1 MNFRRFVL
9 CLALM
14 GLSLF
19 LLAAC
24 AVPAL
29 PVTESTV
36 PAVVESDAAS
46 NIAESSD
53 GCVGNYDPTVDYFPA
68 KVTVEYATFEV
79 EYFNNYKVVTV
90 NDPWLG
96 ADQSFTY
103 VLVQCGTPAPEG
115 FADVLVIEVP
125 VPSIVSLST
134 TYLPQLEQLGL
145 LDKLVAVDSGDWT
158 TTEAVRAAVAA
169 GDVAVVGGGTTINI
183 EVLLDLEPGLIM
195 AYSIGMPEYDTFP
208 VVEEAGL
215 PVVLNGDFVEQNP
228 LGRTEWIKYMALFF
242 NAEADAQ
249 SIFEQIETEYNEVAA
264 LAATAADSPTVFL
277 SSVYDGTWWMAGA
290 NSYMAQLIADAGA
303 DYLWADSGSVGSS
316 PVDFESVLERAAD
329 ADYWINP
336 DNSFWF
342 SSEDVLASDERYAEF
357 AAFNNGNLYN
367 NNAIVNENGGN
378 AFYEAGAANPQILLK
393 DLVKIFHP
401 ELLPDHELVYYQA
414 VQ

>member
-1 MNFRRFVL
+1 MNLGRFT
-9 CLALM
+9 
-14 GLSLF
+14 LSLVVTSLSIL

-24 AVPAL
+24 AVPPL
-29 PVTESTV
+29 PVTESTA
-36 PAVVESDAAS
+36 PAVVESGAAGDTTES
-46 NIAESSD
+46 ND
-53 GCVGNYDPTVDYFPA
+53 GCVENYDPTVDYFPA
-68 KVTVEYATFEV
+68 KVTVDYATFEV

-115 FADVLVIEVP
+115 FADVPVIEVP

-145 LDKLVAVDSGDWT
+145 LDRLVAVDSGDWT

-264 LAATAADSPTVFL
+264 LAAAATDRPTVFL

-290 NSYMAQLIADAGA
+290 DSYMAQLIADAGA